1 MRRSAFRLVPHSGGV
16 DALLLMAHPRR
27 SAKKMSPA
35 REYLVPFVCALLAC
49 PAFVFLHELAHY
61 VAGACLGFGGKLHYA
76 QVTGIRLTWQADA
89 LVTAAGPLLQAGL
102 AVAGFVW
109 LRNLRTGRREA
120 APTLG
125 DWLATTLALNAGRW
139 LRGLTGPPSH
149 PQPPDEALLS
159 RAIGLPAWFLPYLL
173 AVMAILAL
181 LGILRLLPPG
191 GRLLPFL
198 AMGLGGA
205 IGIQLWMSVLGPFL
219 LP

>member
-1 MRRSAFRLVPHSGGV
+1 V
-16 DALLLMAHPRR
+16 
-27 SAKKMSPA
+27 
-35 REYLVPFVCALLAC
+35 AC

-61 VAGACLGFGGKLHYA
+61 IAGACLGFGGKLHYG
-76 QVTGIRLTWQADA
+76 QVTGIRLTWQSDA

-109 LRNLRTGRREA
+109 LCNLRRERREA
-120 APTLG
+120 APTLD

-139 LRGLTGPPSH
+139 LRGLTGPPSN

-159 RAIGLPAWFLPYLL
+159 RAIGLPSWFLPYLL
-173 AVMAILAL
+173 ALAAVIAL
-181 LGILRLLPPG
+181 IACVRLLPPG

-198 AMGLGGA
+198 SMGLGGA
-205 IGIQLWMSVLGPFL
+205 IGIHLWMNIVGPFL